1 MQIAETERLILRQ
14 YTVDDAKE
22 FYRIYTDPINMKF
35 MGRMPDSLE
44 FEREHIQKHIDN
56 YYNKYGFGLWATIL
70 KRNNKLIGRC
80 GLLYQEIEGTK
91 DLELAYLLDWN
102 YWGRGLATEAA
113 EVSIKLGF
121 EEFNFTRII
130 AVINPQNVASIRVA
144 EKVGLS
150 YEREIASFKD
160 FGKVSM
166 YSLILPA
173 TKDTNSTSETNLS
186 ASQN

>member
-1 MQIAETERLILRQ
+1 
-14 YTVDDAKE
+14 
-22 FYRIYTDPINMKF
+22 
-35 MGRMPDSLE
+35 
-44 FEREHIQKHIDN
+44 
-56 YYNKYGFGLWATIL
+56 
-70 KRNNKLIGRC
+70 
-80 GLLYQEIEGTK
+80 LLYQEIEGTK

-113 EVSIKLGF
+113 EISIKLGF